1 MPELV
6 VSGVVGDEQSLLV
19 SGGGPSDDARA
30 TNSGLDDG
38 NEGAEL
44 ALENTVEVVRTAGC
58 DQAVAVGEL
67 GEDADVV
74 GVLVLYSVGH

>member
-19 SGGGPSDDARA
+19 SGSGPSDDASA

-44 ALENTVEVVRTAGC
+44 TLENTVEVVGAPSC
-58 DQAVAVGEL
+58 DQAVAIGEF